1 MGVVTKRVNIDARFP
16 VRSISPVIHGV
27 KKDTIMTSS
36 DILKCLCRR
45 ARVEEILPNG
55 TTVLLNMN
63 NYYTDNGAGLDAEH
77 IVVKEDNHTVPPA
90 IVDEQ
95 PPVHEEH
102 SVDDS
107 IVENTNIEN
116 STTEEIVDETSIEES
131 HEDVINEVPEA
142 PIEAQVVETKTD
154 DEVKCEVETEE
165 TAEDSTAEVETEET
179 AEDSTAEV
187 ETESIVEDGITEVE
201 AEPIAAGVN
210 AENTHKKNNNKKKK

>member
-165 TAEDSTAEVETEET
+165 TAEDSTAEVETE
-179 AEDSTAEV
+179 
-187 ETESIVEDGITEVE
+187 SIVEDGITEVE

>member
-63 NYYTDNGAGLDAEH
+63 NYYTDNGAGLDARCT
-77 IVVKEDNHTVPPA
+77 IVKENNHIIPPA

-95 PPVHEEH
+95 PPVHDE
-102 SVDDS
+102 SFIDDS
-107 IVENTNIEN
+107 IVGDINIEN
-116 STTEEIVDETSIEES
+116 PTTEEVDEISIEEES
-131 HEDVINEVPEA
+131 YESVINEVPEA

-165 TAEDSTAEVETEET
+165 TAEDSTAEVETE
-179 AEDSTAEV
+179 
-187 ETESIVEDGITEVE
+187 SIVEDGITEVE

-210 AENTHKKNNNKKKK
+210 AENAHKKNNNKKKK

>member
-77 IVVKEDNHTVPPA
+77 TVVKKDNHAVPHA

-95 PPVHEEH
+95 PPVHEEY

-116 STTEEIVDETSIEES
+116 STTEEIVDETSIEEES
-131 HEDVINEVPEA
+131 YEDVINEVPEA

-165 TAEDSTAEVETEET
+165 V

-210 AENTHKKNNNKKKK
+210 AENAHKKNNNSKKKK

>member
-63 NYYTDNGAGLDAEH
+63 NYYTDNGAGLDAT
-77 IVVKEDNHTVPPA
+77 HTVAKKNNSIISPA
-90 IVDEQ
+90 EVDEQ
-95 PPVHEEH
+95 PPVHIEPLVEDNI
-102 SVDDS
+102 VDD
-107 IVENTNIEN
+107 INIED
-116 STTEEIVDETSIEES
+116 STVEETVVEEDHIDEES
-131 HEDVINEVPEA
+131 HEEVVEEVPEA

-154 DEVKCEVETEE
+154 DEVECEVESKNVIEE
-165 TAEDSTAEVETEET
+165 TT
-179 AEDSTAEV
+179 
-187 ETESIVEDGITEVE
+187 E
-201 AEPIAAGVN
+201 AETQPVVASVN
-210 AENTHKKNNNKKKK
+210 ATNTPKKNNNSKKKK

>member
-77 IVVKEDNHTVPPA
+77 IVVKEDNH
-90 IVDEQ
+90 IV

-116 STTEEIVDETSIEES
+116 STTEEVVDETSIEEES
-131 HEDVINEVPEA
+131 YEDVINEVPEA

-165 TAEDSTAEVETEET
+165 TT
-179 AEDSTAEV
+179 EDSTAEV

-210 AENTHKKNNNKKKK
+210 AENAHKKNNNKKKK